1 MRRAVRFAR
10 AFPLPAKSLWTRL
23 QLTAIKARFVA
34 VVTGDCARWLLVK
47 RTNAWGSPNMI
58 KQLQDSRAVLLGA
71 VAIFALGL
79 TTSGYA
85 LGDGLRRSKMA
96 EHRSVT
102 VRGVSERDVTA
113 NLATWSVNFSHEG
126 TELGPVQQSVDQQA
140 GAIRAFFQRAGFRPD
155 EVVDSDVALGR
166 EQPRDGDGN
175 PVGPQKLTVSRSI
188 QLRTTDVMKARAAYS
203 RQAEL
208 LRDGVELSGTT
219 ISYTFTR
226 LNSLKPKMIAEATRN
241 ARESAEQF
249 ARDSGVSVGRIKSAS
264 QGYFS
269 VGARDG
275 EDCDDCGS
283 SGGSTPFQKV
293 RVVTTIDYDLG

>member
-1 MRRAVRFAR
+1 MG
-10 AFPLPAKSLWTRL
+10 LPT
-23 QLTAIKARFVA
+23 
-34 VVTGDCARWLLVK
+34 
-47 RTNAWGSPNMI
+47 MI

-102 VRGVSERDVTA
+102 VRGVSERNVTA
-113 NLATWSVNFSHEG
+113 DLATWSVNFSHEG
-126 TELGPVQQSVDQQA
+126 TELAPVQQSVDQQA
-140 GAIRAFFQRAGFRPD
+140 SAIRGFFQRAGFRPD
-155 EVVDSDVALGR
+155 EIVDSNVSLIR
-166 EQPRDGDGN
+166 EQPRDRDGN
-175 PVGPQKLTVSRSI
+175 PIGPQKLTVSRSI
-188 QLRTTDVMKARAAYS
+188 QLRSNDVMKARSAYA

-208 LRDGVELSGTT
+208 LRDGVELAGTS
-219 ISYTFTR
+219 ISYTFTH
-226 LNSLKPKMIAEATRN
+226 LNNLKPEMIAEATRN

-249 ARDSGVSVGRIKSAS
+249 ARDSGVAVGRIKSAS

>member
-1 MRRAVRFAR
+1 
-10 AFPLPAKSLWTRL
+10 
-23 QLTAIKARFVA
+23 
-34 VVTGDCARWLLVK
+34 
-47 RTNAWGSPNMI
+47 MI
-58 KQLQDSRAVLLGA
+58 QKLQDSRAVLLGA
-71 VAIFALGL
+71 VAIFAFGL

-113 NLATWSVNFSHEG
+113 DLATWSVSFSHEG
-126 TELGPVQQSVDQQA
+126 TELAPVQQSVDQQA
-140 GAIRAFFQRAGFRPD
+140 SAIRAFFQRAGFRPD
-155 EVVDSDVALGR
+155 EITDSEVSLSR
-166 EQPRDGDGN
+166 EQPKDKDGN
-175 PVGPQKLTVSRSI
+175 PVGPQRLTVSRSI
-188 QLRTTDVMKARAAYS
+188 QLRTNDVMKARLAYT

-208 LRDGVELSGTT
+208 LRDGVELSGSS

-226 LNSLKPKMIAEATRN
+226 LNSLKPQMIAEATRN

-249 ARDSGVSVGRIKSAS
+249 ARDSGVDVGRIKSAS

-293 RVVTTIDYDLG
+293 RVVTTVDYDLG

>member
-1 MRRAVRFAR
+1 
-10 AFPLPAKSLWTRL
+10 
-23 QLTAIKARFVA
+23 
-34 VVTGDCARWLLVK
+34 
-47 RTNAWGSPNMI
+47 MI
-58 KQLQDSRAVLLGA
+58 SKLQDSRAVLLGA
-71 VAIFALGL
+71 VAIFAFGL

-96 EHRSVT
+96 EHRQVT

-113 NLATWSVNFSHEG
+113 DLATWSVNFSYEG

-140 GAIRAFFQRAGFRPD
+140 SAIRAFFHRAGFRPD
-155 EVVDSDVALGR
+155 EVTDTGVSLNR
-166 EQPRDGDGN
+166 EQPRDREGN
-175 PVGPQKLTVSRSI
+175 PTGPQKLTVSRSI
-188 QLRTTDVMKARAAYS
+188 QLRTGDVMKARAAYA

-208 LRDGVELSGTT
+208 LRDGVELGGTS

-226 LNSLKPKMIAEATRN
+226 LNSLKPQMIAEATRN
-241 ARESAEQF
+241 ARDSAEQF
-249 ARDSGVSVGRIKSAS
+249 ARDSGVSVGKMKTAS

-283 SGGSTPFQKV
+283 SGGSSPYQKV

>member
-1 MRRAVRFAR
+1 
-10 AFPLPAKSLWTRL
+10 
-23 QLTAIKARFVA
+23 
-34 VVTGDCARWLLVK
+34 
-47 RTNAWGSPNMI
+47 MI
-58 KQLQDSRAVLLGA
+58 QKLQDSRAVLLGA
-71 VAIFALGL
+71 VAIFAFGL

-113 NLATWSVNFSHEG
+113 DLATWAVNFSHEG
-126 TELGPVQQSVDQQA
+126 TELAPVQQSVDQQA
-140 GAIRAFFQRAGFRPD
+140 SAVRAFFQRAGFRPD
-155 EVVDSDVALGR
+155 EIADSDVSLSR
-166 EQPRDGDGN
+166 EQARDKDGN

-188 QLRTTDVMKARAAYS
+188 QLRTNDVMNARAAYS

-208 LRDGVELSGTT
+208 LRDGVELSGTSIT
-219 ISYTFTR
+219 YTFTR
-226 LNSLKPKMIAEATRN
+226 LNDLKPRMIAEATRN

-249 ARDSGVSVGRIKSAS
+249 ARDSGVEVGRIKSAT

-275 EDCDDCGS
+275 EDCDNCGS
-283 SGGSTPFQKV
+283 SGGSAPFQKV

>member
-1 MRRAVRFAR
+1 MFQ
-10 AFPLPAKSLWTRL
+10 K
-23 QLTAIKARFVA
+23 
-34 VVTGDCARWLLVK
+34 
-47 RTNAWGSPNMI
+47 
-58 KQLQDSRAVLLGA
+58 LQDNRAVLLGA
-71 VAIFALGL
+71 VAIFAVGL

-113 NLATWSVNFSHEG
+113 DLATWSVSFSHDG

-140 GAIRAFFQRAGFRPD
+140 NAIRAFFKRAGFRAED
-155 EVVDSDVALGR
+155 ITDADVSLSR
-166 EQPRDGDGN
+166 EQPRDRNGL

-188 QLRTTDVMKARAAYS
+188 QLRTTDVLRAREAYA

-208 LRDGVELSGTT
+208 LRDGVELSSTNVT
-219 ISYTFTR
+219 YTFTG
-226 LNSLKPKMIAEATRN
+226 LNALKPKMIAEATRN

-249 ARDSGVSVGRIKSAS
+249 ARDSGVDVGRLKSAS

-269 VGARDG
+269 IGARDG

-283 SGGSTPFQKV
+283 TGGSTPFQKV